1 MKLLV
6 ASSFSRTT
14 KAIQKSL
21 AKSGFNSDDIT
32 VVSNIDDLL
41 NELKTDIYHYI
52 VTQYCVESAD
62 IWQLSKLIN
71 SAQFSAHS
79 LPIYLL
85 EESCE
90 TDIPPIL
97 AREHGF
103 KVVALDKLGET
114 LTAAYAHNQAAGYRR
129 GRDNFPNNR
138 LLIIDDDEDAAFF
151 AFHSLKDEYEV
162 DMAYDGLRG
171 YKLWENKRHD
181 LVLLDLML
189 PVMMGDIVL
198 EKIMEIDQNQ
208 PIIIITGHDKPD
220 NHKEFLLNGASE
232 YLCKPYTMADLKVQ
246 CRTILHRA
254 KLIYQTHYL
263 RTKLDSLG
271 NLFWLLDQAILIND
285 DEKTKQIMSAIKGM
299 LPNNL
304 SDDYK
309 LKLKASDI
317 YSPPKQ
323 ALIPNKIEDRK
334 AAFRDKVMLI

>member
-6 ASSFSRTT
+6 ASNFSRTS
-14 KAIQKSL
+14 KAIHKSL
-21 AKSGFNSDDIT
+21 SKSGINIDGIT
-32 VVSNIDDLL
+32 VVITVDDLL
-41 NELKTDIYHYI
+41 NELKTDSYHFI
-52 VTQYCVESAD
+52 ITQYCIDGAD

-71 SAQFSAHS
+71 SAQFSAHC

-97 AREHGF
+97 AKEHGF
-103 KVVALDKLGET
+103 KVVALEHLGEI
-114 LTAAYAHNQAAGYRR
+114 LTAAHAHNQAVGYRR
-129 GRDNFPNNR
+129 GCENSPKNR

-162 DMAYDGLRG
+162 DMAFDGLTG
-171 YKLWENKRHD
+171 YKLWKNKRHE

-198 EKIMEIDQNQ
+198 EKIMEIDENQ

-246 CRTILHRA
+246 CQTILNQA
-254 KLIYQTHYL
+254 KLIYQTYYL
-263 RTKLDSLG
+263 RTKIDSLG
-271 NLFWLLDQAILIND
+271 SLFWLLDQAISHND
-285 DEKTKQIMSAIKGM
+285 DEKTERIMTAIKAVH
-299 LPNNL
+299 PCNL
-304 SDDYK
+304 SDDYM
-309 LKLKASDI
+309 LRLQVTDE
-317 YSPPKQ
+317 YSAENLLP
-323 ALIPNKIEDRK
+323 IPIKIHD
-334 AAFRDKVMLI
+334 

>member
-6 ASSFSRTT
+6 ASNFSRTT

-21 AKSGFNSDDIT
+21 SKSGIDSDGIT
-32 VVSNIDDLL
+32 VVSTVDDFL
-41 NELKTDIYHYI
+41 NELKTDTHHFII
-52 VTQYCVESAD
+52 TQYCIDGAD
-62 IWQLSKLIN
+62 IWQLSKLVN
-71 SAQFSAHS
+71 SAQFFAHS

-85 EESCE
+85 QESCE
-90 TDIPPIL
+90 TDIPPNL
-97 AREHGF
+97 AKEYGY
-103 KVVALDKLGET
+103 KVVALDQLGET
-114 LTAAYAHNQAAGYRR
+114 LTTAHAHNQSVGYRR
-129 GRDNFPNNR
+129 GRENSPKNR

-162 DMAYDGLRG
+162 DMAYDGLSG
-171 YKLWENKRHD
+171 YKLWENKRHE

-198 EKIMEIDQNQ
+198 EKIIEIDENQ

-246 CRTILHRA
+246 CRMILSRA
-254 KLIYQTHYL
+254 KLIYQTHYIS
-263 RTKLDSLG
+263 TKLESLG
-271 NLFWLLDQAILIND
+271 TLFWQLDQAISHNN
-285 DEKTKQIMSAIKGM
+285 DEKTKRILSVIKAA

-309 LKLKASDI
+309 LKLQVSEG
-317 YSPPKQ
+317 YSIHK
-323 ALIPNKIEDRK
+323 
-334 AAFRDKVMLI
+334 

>member
-21 AKSGFNSDDIT
+21 SKSGIYSDDIT
-32 VVSNIDDLL
+32 VVCTVDDLL
-41 NELKTDIYHYI
+41 NELKADSYHFI
-52 VTQYCVESAD
+52 ITQYCIDGAD
-62 IWQLSKLIN
+62 IWQLSKLVN
-71 SAQFSAHS
+71 SAQFFAHS

-85 EESCE
+85 QESCE

-97 AREHGF
+97 AKEHGF
-103 KVVALDKLGET
+103 NVVALAQLGET
-114 LTAAYAHNQAAGYRR
+114 LKAANAHNQAAGYRR
-129 GRDNFPNNR
+129 GRKGSFKNR

-151 AFHSLKDEYEV
+151 AYHSLKDDYEV
-162 DMAYDGLRG
+162 DMAYDGLTG

-181 LVLLDLML
+181 LILLDLML

-246 CRTILHRA
+246 CRTILNRA

-263 RTKLDSLG
+263 TTKLESLEA
-271 NLFWLLDQAILIND
+271 LIWQLDQAISHSD
-285 DEKTKQIMSAIKGM
+285 DEKIGRIMTAIKVVHTS
-299 LPNNL
+299 NL
-304 SDDYK
+304 SDDYMFK
-309 LKLKASDI
+309 LHVTDKINAEYQLDNPTKI
-317 YSPPKQ
+317 YDCK
-323 ALIPNKIEDRK
+323 
-334 AAFRDKVMLI
+334 

>member
-21 AKSGFNSDDIT
+21 SKLGINSDDIT
-32 VVSNIDDLL
+32 VVSTVDDLL
-41 NELKTDIYHYI
+41 NELKTDSYHFI
-52 VTQYCVESAD
+52 ITQYCIDGAD
-62 IWQLSKLIN
+62 IWQLSKLVN

-97 AREHGF
+97 AKEHSF
-103 KVVALDKLGET
+103 KVVALEHLGET
-114 LTAAYAHNQAAGYRR
+114 LTAAHAQNEIAGYRR
-129 GRDNFPNNR
+129 GRENSCKNR

-151 AFHSLKDEYEV
+151 ACHSLKDEYEV
-162 DMAYDGLRG
+162 EIAYDGLTG
-171 YKLWENKRHD
+171 YKLWENKRHE

-198 EKIMEIDQNQ
+198 EKIMEIDENQ

-232 YLCKPYTMADLKVQ
+232 YLCKPYTMADLKVH
-246 CRTILHRA
+246 CRTILNRA

-263 RTKLDSLG
+263 RAKLESLG
-271 NLFWLLDQAILIND
+271 TLFWQLDKAITHND
-285 DEKTKQIMSAIKGM
+285 DEKTEQIMTAIKAVH
-299 LPNNL
+299 PCNL
-304 SDDYK
+304 SDDYM
-309 LKLKASDI
+309 LKLQVTDEYRAQNSHSCD
-317 YSPPKQ
+317 
-323 ALIPNKIEDRK
+323 
-334 AAFRDKVMLI
+334 

>member
-6 ASSFSRTT
+6 ASNFSSTNRTL
-14 KAIQKSL
+14 QKLLSQ
-21 AKSGFNSDDIT
+21 SEINSDDIT
-32 VVSNIDDLL
+32 FVSTVDDFL
-41 NELKTDIYHYI
+41 NELKTDNYQFI
-52 VTQYCVESAD
+52 VTQYCVDSVD
-62 IWQLSKLIN
+62 IWHLSKLVN

-97 AREHGF
+97 AKEHGF
-103 KVVALDKLGET
+103 KVVALEHLGET
-114 LTAAYAHNQAAGYRR
+114 LTAAYAHHQAAGYKR
-129 GRDNFPNNR
+129 GRKNSCKNR

-151 AFHSLKDEYEV
+151 ASHSLKDEYEV
-162 DMAYDGLRG
+162 DIAYDGLTG
-171 YKLWENKRHD
+171 FKLWENKRHE

-220 NHKEFLLNGASE
+220 NHKQFLLDGASE

-246 CRTILHRA
+246 CRTILNRA

-263 RTKLDSLG
+263 RTQIESLG
-271 NLFWLLDQAILIND
+271 TLFWLLDQAISHGD
-285 DEKTKQIMSAIKGM
+285 DEKIKPIMTAIKSS
-299 LPNNL
+299 LPVNL

-309 LKLKASDI
+309 LKL
-317 YSPPKQ
+317 Q
-323 ALIPNKIEDRK
+323 A
-334 AAFRDKVMLI
+334 